1 MKTKNLSTPRKIFR
15 GGLLALAMLS
25 FAFFTAIVVFRVHPG
40 TKDFLKDNIEYIFA
54 ADVVQHKALAL
65 TKDED
70 GKFKIATSL
79 IQKGFFSPQYEQAGL
94 DMLKELADKGHAPS
108 QTVHANILLFIDT
121 AGHKHQAEFY
131 YTQAA
136 RQGYEPARDKLA
148 ELYPS
153 F

>member
-1 MKTKNLSTPRKIFR
+1 M
-15 GGLLALAMLS
+15 LAMMS
-25 FAFFTAIVVFRVHPG
+25 FLFFVAIVIFRVHPG
-40 TKDFLKDNIEYIFA
+40 TKGFLKENIEYIFA

-94 DMLKELADKGHAPS
+94 TMLKKLADKGHAPS
-108 QTVHANILLFIDT
+108 QTIHANILLLLDT
-121 AGHKHQAEFY
+121 AGHRHQAEYY

-136 RQGYEPARDKLA
+136 RQGYEPAQDKLT